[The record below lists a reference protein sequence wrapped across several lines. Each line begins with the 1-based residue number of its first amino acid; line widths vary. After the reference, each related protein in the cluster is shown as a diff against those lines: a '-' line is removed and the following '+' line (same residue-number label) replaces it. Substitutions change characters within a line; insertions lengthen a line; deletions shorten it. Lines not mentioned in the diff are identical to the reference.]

1 MITFNFITQNSDYK
15 TNDMNTLELK
25 SIAELQN
32 LAFYIPDYQRGYR
45 WTRQQ
50 VEDLLNDIFEFS
62 QKDNA
67 GIYCLQPLVVVPR
80 PSDEQP
86 LDKVHAAKVNE
97 QWEVVDGQ
105 QRLTTIRLILEVLG
119 QSRFYD
125 ITYQT
130 RKNSAEFLNNIT
142 AAEAKTNAET
152 NIDFHH
158 ICQAVKVICEW
169 LLKTITGLEAVSA
182 KNVGANINSCQ
193 TVDVIRK
200 WLEESKKLEELKK
213 ETVEHFQKVLLNR
226 VKFIWYETEEDPKEV
241 FARLNIGKISL
252 TNAELIKALLL
263 NKSNFDSSDDD
274 KIRLWQQEIA
284 MEWDVIEYALQSNEF
299 WLFLNVPGDERPTR
313 IDYVFDMICRC
324 DMLGCKD
331 EKDTSDEFRTFR
343 YFYHYLA
350 VQKQKKISLAQ
361 AVRTIWE
368 KVREIFHT
376 LQEWFDDMELYH
388 YIGYLICMGRRV
400 DEIYKQWMT
409 NSAKS
414 KFKEYL
420 ISTIK
425 GIIPYKKSEEIEN
438 TVYEVDR
445 EGSQIKGGSKTNCR
459 PILLLH
465 NLQTVINQNRILS
478 TNAKYKNGVFYKFP
492 FHLYKSE
499 GWDVEHID
507 SNTENGLNNIQS
519 QREWLL
525 NAYFG
530 LQDKTLRDQIQKFF
544 KQYAGKAY
552 EQSED
557 SAKQTARDEAFTEL
571 KHQIE
576 DVGGNN
582 RLSQNEKN
590 KIWNFTL
597 LDSSTN
603 RSYGNAIF
611 PAKRRVIIGKD
622 QGKKFNP
629 LTIDENRLIKES
641 SPTEN
646 GSSSFIPP
654 CTKYVFL
661 KYYNTVSFDPNAW
674 TQADANAYKDN
685 IIEVLKDFLS

>member
-1 MITFNFITQNSDYK
+1 
-15 TNDMNTLELK
+15 MNTLELK
-25 SIAELQN
+25 SVADLQKPK

-45 WTRQQ
+45 WTQRQ

-80 PSDEQP
+80 LSDEQP
-86 LDKVHAAKVNE
+86 LDKAHATEVNE

-119 QSRFYD
+119 LSRYN
-125 ITYQT
+125 IIYQT
-130 RKNSAEFLNNIT
+130 RRDSAGFLNEIT
-142 AAEAKTNAET
+142 TEEAAGEKAEETAEKKAEEKAEEKAKN
-152 NIDFHH
+152 NIDFYH
-158 ICQAVKVICEW
+158 IYLAV
-169 LLKTITGLEAVSA
+169 T
-182 KNVGANINSCQ
+182 
-193 TVDVIRK
+193 VIRR
-200 WLEESKKLEELKK
+200 WLDEKKIDK
-213 ETVEHFQKVLLNR
+213 EKFQDILLNR

-241 FARLNIGKISL
+241 FARLNIGRISL

-299 WLFLNVPGDERPTR
+299 WLFLNAPGDERPTR

-324 DMLGCKD
+324 DLLGCKD
-331 EKDTSDEFRTFR
+331 EKEIDATDDFRTFR

-350 VQKQKKISLAQ
+350 VQKQKEISLAQ

-368 KVREIFHT
+368 NVREIFHT

-388 YIGYLICMGRRV
+388 YIGYLIYMGRKV
-400 DEIYKQWMT
+400 DEIYKQW
-409 NSAKS
+409 NVSDG
-414 KFKEYL
+414 KFEFIEKYLKEE
-420 ISTIK
+420 IK
-425 GIIPYKKSEEIEN
+425 RTIPYKDIEN
-438 TVYEVDR
+438 TVYEV
-445 EGSQIKGGSKTNCR
+445 ESAQNKGGSKTNCR

-465 NLQTVINQNRILS
+465 NLQTVINQNRILG

-492 FHLYKSE
+492 FHLYKLE

-507 SNTENGLNNIQS
+507 SNTENGLNDIQS

-530 LQDKTLRDQIQKFF
+530 LQDKAYQTLRDQIQEFF
-544 KQYAGKAY
+544 KTRKGD
-552 EQSED
+552 EQSAD
-557 SAKQTARDEAFTEL
+557 SDKQTVRNEQFAEL
-571 KHQIE
+571 KKQIE
-576 DVGGNN
+576 DIGGSK
-582 RLSQNEKN
+582 RLDQNEKN

-622 QGKKFNP
+622 QGKRFSLP
-629 LTIDENRLIKES
+629 TIDENEEIVLGS
-641 SPTEN
+641 AEN

-654 CTKYVFL
+654 CTRYVFL
-661 KYYNTVSFDPNAW
+661 KYYNTASFDPNAW
-674 TQADANAYKDN
+674 TKDDAETYKNN
-685 IIEVLKDFLS
+685 IKEVLKDFLS

>member
-1 MITFNFITQNSDYK
+1 MKNTILSNRIIK
-15 TNDMNTLELK
+15 TTGMNTLELK
-25 SIAELQN
+25 SIAELKN
-32 LAFYIPDYQRGYR
+32 LAFHIPDYQRGYR
-45 WTRQQ
+45 WTRRQ

-67 GIYCLQPLVVVPR
+67 GIYCLQPLVVVKK
-80 PSDEQP
+80 SSNEQL
-86 LDKVHAAKVNE
+86 LDRVHAAKDLDEVKRILNGE
-97 QWEVVDGQ
+97 WEVVDGQ
-105 QRLTTIRLILEVLG
+105 QRLTTIRLILEALG
-119 QSRFYD
+119 HHCFYD

-130 RKNSAEFLNNIT
+130 RKDSAEFLNTIT
-142 AAEAKTNAET
+142 TKGEKDAKT
-152 NIDFHH
+152 NIDFYR
-158 ICQAVKVICEW
+158 IYEAYKKIDEW
-169 LLKTITGLEAVSA
+169 L
-182 KNVGANINSCQ
+182 
-193 TVDVIRK
+193 
-200 WLEESKKLEELKK
+200 K
-213 ETVEHFQKVLLNR
+213 EIDGKQKERFQNVLLNQ
-226 VKFIWYETEEDPKEV
+226 VKFIWYETQENPKEV
-241 FARLNIGKISL
+241 FTRLNIGKISL

-263 NKSNFDSSDDD
+263 NKSNFDSRDDD

-299 WLFLNVPGDERPTR
+299 WLFLNAPGDERPTR

-350 VQKQKKISLAQ
+350 VQKQKEISLAQ

-368 KVREIFHT
+368 KVREIFQT

-400 DEIYKQWMT
+400 DEIHKQWT
-409 NSAKS
+409 DSDNKS
-414 KFKEYL
+414 GFIEKYLKEE
-420 ISTIK
+420 IKKTIPCK
-425 GIIPYKKSEEIEN
+425 DIEN
-438 TVYEVDR
+438 TVYEVDP
-445 EGSQIKGGSKTNCR
+445 ENSAQIKGGSKTNCR

-478 TNAKYKNGVFYKFP
+478 ANAKYKNGIFYKFP
-492 FHLYKSE
+492 FHLYKLE

-507 SNTENGLNNIQS
+507 SNTENGLDNIQS

-576 DVGGNN
+576 DVGGND

-611 PAKRRVIIGKD
+611 PAKRKVIIGKD

-629 LTIDENRLIKES
+629 STIDENGQIVLGSAEN
-641 SPTEN
+641 SP
-646 GSSSFIPP
+646 SAFIPP

-661 KYYNTVSFDPNAW
+661 KYYNTASFDPNAW
-674 TQADANAYKDN
+674 TKDDADAYKNN

>member
-1 MITFNFITQNSDYK
+1 
-15 TNDMNTLELK
+15 MNTLELK
-25 SIAELQN
+25 SVAELQN

-45 WTRQQ
+45 WTRRQ

-62 QKDNA
+62 QKENA
-67 GIYCLQPLVVVPR
+67 GIYCLQPLVVIKR
-80 PSDEQP
+80 SSEEQL
-86 LDKVHAAKVNE
+86 LDRVHAAKDLDEVKRILNG

-105 QRLTTIRLILEVLG
+105 QRLTTIRLILEVLRHH
-119 QSRFYD
+119 RFYE

-130 RKNSAEFLNNIT
+130 REDSAEFLNGIT
-142 AAEAKTNAET
+142 TTEAEKEAEK
-152 NIDFHH
+152 NIDFYH
-158 ICQAVKVICEW
+158 IYEAYKKIDEW
-169 LLKTITGLEAVSA
+169 L
-182 KNVGANINSCQ
+182 
-193 TVDVIRK
+193 
-200 WLEESKKLEELKK
+200 K
-213 ETVEHFQKVLLNR
+213 EIDGKQKERFQNVLLNQ
-226 VKFIWYETEEDPKEV
+226 VKFIWYETQENPKEV
-241 FARLNIGKISL
+241 FTRLNIGKISL

-263 NKSNFDSSDDD
+263 NKSNFGSSDDD

-299 WLFLNVPGDERPTR
+299 WLFLNAPGDERPTR

-350 VQKQKKISLAQ
+350 VQKQKEISLAQ

-368 KVREIFHT
+368 KVREIFQT

-400 DEIYKQWMT
+400 DEIYKQW
-409 NSAKS
+409 NDSDNKS
-414 KFKEYL
+414 GFIEKYL
-420 ISTIK
+420 TEEIK
-425 GIIPYKKSEEIEN
+425 KTIPYKDIEN
-438 TVYEVDR
+438 TVYEVKQ
-445 EGSQIKGGSKTNCR
+445 EGSQFKGGSKTNCR

-478 TNAKYKNGVFYKFP
+478 ANAKYKNGVFYKFP
-492 FHLYKSE
+492 FHLYKLE

-507 SNTENGLNNIQS
+507 SNTENGLDNIQS

-576 DVGGNN
+576 DVGGND

-611 PAKRRVIIGKD
+611 PAKRKVIIGKD
-622 QGKKFNP
+622 QGKKFNSS
-629 LTIDENRLIKES
+629 TIDENGQIVLGSAEN
-641 SPTEN
+641 SP
-646 GSSSFIPP
+646 SAFIPP
-654 CTKYVFL
+654 CTRYVFL
-661 KYYNTVSFDPNAW
+661 KYYNTASFDPNVW
-674 TQADANAYKDN
+674 TRNDAEAYKDN
-685 IIEVLKDFLS
+685 IIEVLKNFLS

>member
-1 MITFNFITQNSDYK
+1 MKIFNFTIQNSDYK
-15 TNDMNTLELK
+15 TTDMNTLELK
-25 SIAELQN
+25 SVAELQN

-45 WTRQQ
+45 WTRRQ

-62 QKDNA
+62 QKENA
-67 GIYCLQPLVVVPR
+67 GIYCLQPLVVIKK
-80 PSDEQP
+80 SSEEQL
-86 LDKVHAAKVNE
+86 LDRVHAAKDLDEVKRILNG

-105 QRLTTIRLILEVLG
+105 QRLTTIRLILEVLNCPC
-119 QSRFYD
+119 YD

-130 RKNSAEFLNNIT
+130 RENSAEFLNTIT
-142 AAEAKTNAET
+142 TKGEKDAKT
-152 NIDFHH
+152 NIDFYR
-158 ICQAVKVICEW
+158 IYEAYKKIDEW
-169 LLKTITGLEAVSA
+169 L
-182 KNVGANINSCQ
+182 
-193 TVDVIRK
+193 
-200 WLEESKKLEELKK
+200 K
-213 ETVEHFQKVLLNR
+213 EIDGKQKERFQNVLLNQ
-226 VKFIWYETEEDPKEV
+226 VKFIWYETQENPKEV
-241 FARLNIGKISL
+241 FTRLNIGKISL

-263 NKSNFDSSDDD
+263 NKSNFDRRDDD

-299 WLFLNVPGDERPTR
+299 WLFLNAPGDERPTR

-350 VQKQKKISLAQ
+350 VQKQKEISLAQ

-368 KVREIFHT
+368 KVREIFQT

-388 YIGYLICMGRRV
+388 YVGYLICMGRNI
-400 DEIYKQWMT
+400 DEIYEHWNDSDNK
-409 NSAKS
+409 AGFIEKYL
-414 KFKEYL
+414 KEE
-420 ISTIK
+420 IK
-425 GIIPYKKSEEIEN
+425 KTIPYKDIEN
-438 TVYEVDR
+438 TVYEVDP
-445 EGSQIKGGSKTNCR
+445 ENSAQIKGGSKTNCR

-465 NLQTVINQNRILS
+465 NLQTVINQNRILDA
-478 TNAKYKNGVFYKFP
+478 NAKYKNGIFYKFP
-492 FHLYKSE
+492 FHLYKLE

-507 SNTENGLNNIQS
+507 SNTENGLDNIKS

-530 LQDKTLRDQIQKFF
+530 LQDKTLRGQIQKFF
-544 KQYAGKAY
+544 KQYAAY

-576 DVGGNN
+576 DVGGND

-611 PAKRRVIIGKD
+611 PAKRKVIIGKD

-629 LTIDENRLIKES
+629 STIDENGQIVLGSAEN
-641 SPTEN
+641 SP
-646 GSSSFIPP
+646 SAFIPP
-654 CTKYVFL
+654 CTRYVFL
-661 KYYNTVSFDPNAW
+661 KYYNTASFDPNVW
-674 TQADANAYKDN
+674 TRNDADAYKNN

>member
-1 MITFNFITQNSDYK
+1 
-15 TNDMNTLELK
+15 MNTLELK

-45 WTRQQ
+45 WTRRQ
-50 VEDLLNDIFEFS
+50 VEDLLNDILEFS

-67 GIYCLQPLVVVPR
+67 GIYCLQPLVVVKR
-80 PSDEQP
+80 SSNEQL
-86 LDKVHAAKVNE
+86 LDKVHAAKDLDEVKRIVNG

-105 QRLTTIRLILEVLG
+105 QRLTTIRLILEELG
-119 QSRFYD
+119 LPRFYD
-125 ITYQT
+125 IEYET
-130 RKNSAEFLNNIT
+130 RGNSADFLNAVT
-142 AAEAKTNAET
+142 TAEAEEKAKT
-152 NIDFHH
+152 NIDFYH
-158 ICQAVKVICEW
+158 IYEAVRVIDEW
-169 LLKTITGLEAVSA
+169 L
-182 KNVGANINSCQ
+182 
-193 TVDVIRK
+193 
-200 WLEESKKLEELKK
+200 KKLKK
-213 ETVEHFQKVLLNR
+213 ETVEHFLNVLHKQ
-226 VKFIWYETEEDPKEV
+226 VKFIWYETEENPKEV

-263 NKSNFDSSDDD
+263 NKSNFGSSDDD
-274 KIRLWQQEIA
+274 KIRLWQQETA

-299 WLFLNVPGDERPTR
+299 WLFLNAPGNERPTR
-313 IDYVFDMICRC
+313 IDYIFDMICHS

-331 EKDTSDEFRTFR
+331 EKETDATDDFKTFR
-343 YFYHYLA
+343 YFYHYLV
-350 VQKQKKISLAQ
+350 VQKQNGVSLAQ

-388 YIGYLICMGRRV
+388 YIGYLIYMGRRV
-400 DEIYKQWMT
+400 DAIYKQWT
-409 NSAKS
+409 DPDNKS
-414 KFKEYL
+414 GKSGFIEKYLKEE
-420 ISTIK
+420 IK
-425 GIIPYKKSEEIEN
+425 RTIPYKDIKEIEN
-438 TVYEVDR
+438 TVYEVDW
-445 EGSQIKGGSKTNCR
+445 EGPLQIKGGSKTNCR

-478 TNAKYKNGVFYKFP
+478 ANAKYKNGVFYKFP

-507 SNTENGLNNIQS
+507 SNTENGLNDIQS

-530 LQDKTLRDQIQKFF
+530 LQDKAYQTLRDQIQEFF
-544 KQYAGKAY
+544 RPRKVD

-557 SAKQTARDEAFTEL
+557 SAKQTERDEQFAEL
-571 KHQIE
+571 RRQIE
-576 DVGGNN
+576 GISDNN

-629 LTIDENRLIKES
+629 LTIDENGQIKES

-661 KYYNTVSFDPNAW
+661 KYYNTASFDPNAW
-674 TQADANAYKDN
+674 TKDDAEAYKNN

>member
-1 MITFNFITQNSDYK
+1 MKIFNFTIQNSDYK
-15 TNDMNTLELK
+15 TTDMNTLELK
-25 SIAELQN
+25 SVAELQN

-45 WTRQQ
+45 WTRRQ
-50 VEDLLNDIFEFS
+50 VEDLLNDIYEFS

-67 GIYCLQPLVVVPR
+67 GIYCLQPLVVIKR
-80 PSDEQP
+80 SSEEQL
-86 LDKVHAAKVNE
+86 LDRVHAAKDLDEVKRILNG

-105 QRLTTIRLILEVLG
+105 QRLTTIRLILEVLNCPC
-119 QSRFYD
+119 YD

-130 RKNSAEFLNNIT
+130 RENSAEFLNTIT
-142 AAEAKTNAET
+142 TKGEKDAKT
-152 NIDFHH
+152 NIDFYR
-158 ICQAVKVICEW
+158 IYEAYKKIDEW
-169 LLKTITGLEAVSA
+169 L
-182 KNVGANINSCQ
+182 
-193 TVDVIRK
+193 
-200 WLEESKKLEELKK
+200 K
-213 ETVEHFQKVLLNR
+213 EIDGKQKERFQNVLLNQ
-226 VKFIWYETEEDPKEV
+226 VKFIWYETQENPKEV
-241 FARLNIGKISL
+241 FTRLNIGKILL

-263 NKSNFDSSDDD
+263 NKSNFDSRDDD

-299 WLFLNVPGDERPTR
+299 WLFLNAPGDERPTR

-324 DMLGCKD
+324 DLLRCRD

-350 VQKQKKISLAQ
+350 VQKQKEISLAQ

-368 KVREIFHT
+368 KVREIFQT

-388 YIGYLICMGRRV
+388 YVGYLLCMGRNI
-400 DEIYKQWMT
+400 DEIYEHWITTKPD
-409 NSAKS
+409 
-414 KFKEYL
+414 FKEYL
-420 ISTIK
+420 MSVIK
-425 GIIPYKKSEEIEN
+425 DIIPCKKIKDIEN
-438 TVYEVDR
+438 RVYEVDA
-445 EGSQIKGGSKTNCR
+445 EDSQTKGGSKTNCR

-478 TNAKYKNGVFYKFP
+478 ANAKYKNGVFYKFP
-492 FHLYKSE
+492 FHLYKLE

-507 SNTENGLNNIQS
+507 SNTENGLDNIPS

-530 LQDKTLRDQIQKFF
+530 LQDKTLRGQIQKFF
-544 KQYAGKAY
+544 KQYAGKAS

-576 DVGGNN
+576 DVGGND

-622 QGKKFNP
+622 QGKKFNSS
-629 LTIDENRLIKES
+629 TIDENGQIVLGSAEN
-641 SPTEN
+641 SP
-646 GSSSFIPP
+646 SAFIPP
-654 CTKYVFL
+654 CTRYVFL
-661 KYYNTVSFDPNAW
+661 KYYNTASFDPNVW
-674 TQADANAYKDN
+674 TRNDAEAYKDN
-685 IIEVLKDFLS
+685 IIEVLKNFLS

>member
-1 MITFNFITQNSDYK
+1 MKIFNFTIQNSDYK
-15 TNDMNTLELK
+15 TTDMNTLELK
-25 SIAELQN
+25 SVAELQN

-45 WTRQQ
+45 WTRRQ

-62 QKDNA
+62 QKENA
-67 GIYCLQPLVVVPR
+67 GIYCLQPLVVIKK
-80 PSDEQP
+80 SSEEQL
-86 LDKVHAAKVNE
+86 LDRVHAAKDLDEVKRILNG

-105 QRLTTIRLILEVLG
+105 QRLTTIRLILEVLNCPC
-119 QSRFYD
+119 YD

-130 RKNSAEFLNNIT
+130 RENSAEFLNTIT
-142 AAEAKTNAET
+142 TKGEKDAKT
-152 NIDFHH
+152 NIDFYR
-158 ICQAVKVICEW
+158 IYEAYKKIDEW
-169 LLKTITGLEAVSA
+169 L
-182 KNVGANINSCQ
+182 
-193 TVDVIRK
+193 
-200 WLEESKKLEELKK
+200 K
-213 ETVEHFQKVLLNR
+213 EIDGKQKERFQNVLLNQ
-226 VKFIWYETEEDPKEV
+226 VKFIWYETQENPKEV
-241 FARLNIGKISL
+241 FTRLNIGKISL

-263 NKSNFDSSDDD
+263 NKSNFDRRDDD

-299 WLFLNVPGDERPTR
+299 WLFLNAPGDERPTR

-350 VQKQKKISLAQ
+350 VQKQKEISLAQ
-361 AVRTIWE
+361 AVRTIWG
-368 KVREIFHT
+368 KVREIFQT

-388 YIGYLICMGRRV
+388 YVGYLICMGRRV
-400 DEIYKQWMT
+400 DEIHKQWT
-409 NSAKS
+409 DSDNKS
-414 KFKEYL
+414 GFIEKYL
-420 ISTIK
+420 TEEIK
-425 GIIPYKKSEEIEN
+425 KTIPYKDIEN
-438 TVYEVDR
+438 TVYEVKQ
-445 EGSQIKGGSKTNCR
+445 EGSQFKGGSKTNCR

-478 TNAKYKNGVFYKFP
+478 ANAKYKNGVFYKFP
-492 FHLYKSE
+492 FHLYKLE

-507 SNTENGLNNIQS
+507 SNTENGLNDIQS

-576 DVGGNN
+576 DVGGND

-622 QGKKFNP
+622 QGKKFNSS
-629 LTIDENRLIKES
+629 TIDENGQIVLGSAEN
-641 SPTEN
+641 SP
-646 GSSSFIPP
+646 SAFIPP
-654 CTKYVFL
+654 CTRYVFL
-661 KYYNTVSFDPNAW
+661 KYYNTASFDPNVWARN
-674 TQADANAYKDN
+674 DAEAYKDN
-685 IIEVLKDFLS
+685 IIEVLKNFLS

>member
-1 MITFNFITQNSDYK
+1 
-15 TNDMNTLELK
+15 MNTLELK

-45 WTRQQ
+45 WTQRQ
-50 VEDLLNDIFEFS
+50 VDDLLNDIFEFS

-67 GIYCLQPLVVVPR
+67 GIYCLQPLVVVKR
-80 PSDEQP
+80 SSEGQL
-86 LDKVHAAKVNE
+86 LDMVHAAKDLDEVKHIMNE

-119 QSRFYD
+119 HSRFYD
-125 ITYQT
+125 IEYET
-130 RKNSAEFLNNIT
+130 RENSADFLNKIT
-142 AAEAKTNAET
+142 AAEAKTKTET

-158 ICQAVKVICEW
+158 IYQAV
-169 LLKTITGLEAVSA
+169 T
-182 KNVGANINSCQ
+182 
-193 TVDVIRK
+193 VIRK
-200 WLEESKKLEELKK
+200 WMKEKDEKKIDEEKKKL
-213 ETVEHFQKVLLNR
+213 FQNILLNR

-241 FARLNIGKISL
+241 FTRLNIGKISL

-284 MEWDVIEYALQSNEF
+284 IEWDVIEYALQSNEF
-299 WLFLNVPGDERPTR
+299 WLFLNAPGDERPTR
-313 IDYVFDMICRC
+313 IDYIFDMICRC
-324 DMLGCKD
+324 DMLKCKD
-331 EKDTSDEFRTFR
+331 EKDTSDEFKTFR

-350 VQKQKKISLAQ
+350 VQKQNKISLTQ

-368 KVREIFHT
+368 KVQGIFHT

-400 DEIYKQWMT
+400 DEIYKQW
-409 NSAKS
+409 NGSDDKS
-414 KFKEYL
+414 GFIEEYL
-420 ISTIK
+420 KEKIK
-425 GIIPYKKSEEIEN
+425 DSILYKNIED
-438 TVYEVDR
+438 TVYEVEPED
-445 EGSQIKGGSKTNCR
+445 SVQIKGGSKTNCR
-459 PILLLH
+459 SILLLH

-478 TNAKYKNGVFYKFP
+478 ANAKYKNGVFYKFP

-507 SNTENGLNNIQS
+507 SNTENDLNDIQS
-519 QREWLL
+519 QHEWLL

-530 LQDKTLRDQIQKFF
+530 LQNKAYQTLRDQIQEFF
-544 KQYAGKAY
+544 KTRKGD
-552 EQSED
+552 EQSAD
-557 SAKQTARDEAFTEL
+557 SDKQTVRNEQFVEL
-571 KHQIE
+571 RRQIE
-576 DVGGNN
+576 GISDNN
-582 RLSQNEKN
+582 RLNQNEKN

-622 QGKKFNP
+622 QGKRFS
-629 LTIDENRLIKES
+629 LSTIDEKGQIAL
-641 SPTEN
+641 
-646 GSSSFIPP
+646 GSAEDGYSSFIPP

-661 KYYNTVSFDPNAW
+661 KYYNTTAFDPNAW
-674 TQADANAYKDN
+674 TKGDAQAYKEN
-685 IIEVLKDFLS
+685 IKEVLKDFLS

>member
-1 MITFNFITQNSDYK
+1 
-15 TNDMNTLELK
+15 MNTLELK
-25 SIAELQN
+25 SVAELQD

-45 WTRQQ
+45 WTQRQ

-67 GIYCLQPLVVVPR
+67 GIYCLQPLVVKSLNGP
-80 PSDEQP
+80 
-86 LDKVHAAKVNE
+86 
-97 QWEVVDGQ
+97 WEVVDGQ

-119 QSRFYD
+119 RSRFYD

-130 RKNSAEFLNNIT
+130 RKDSAEFLNEIT
-142 AAEAKTNAET
+142 TTEAAGEKAEEKEKN
-152 NIDFHH
+152 NIDFYH
-158 ICQAVKVICEW
+158 IYLAV
-169 LLKTITGLEAVSA
+169 T
-182 KNVGANINSCQ
+182 
-193 TVDVIRK
+193 VIRK
-200 WLEESKKLEELKK
+200 WLKEKMDEKKIDEEKKKL
-213 ETVEHFQKVLLNR
+213 FQKILLEQ

-284 MEWDVIEYALQSNEF
+284 VEWDVIEYALQSNEF
-299 WLFLNVPGDERPTR
+299 WLFLNAPGDERPTR
-313 IDYVFDMICRC
+313 IDYVFDMICRF
-324 DMLGCKD
+324 DLLGCKD
-331 EKDTSDEFRTFR
+331 EKEIDATDDFRTFR

-350 VQKQKKISLAQ
+350 VQNQNKISLAQ

-368 KVREIFHT
+368 NVREIFHT

-388 YIGYLICMGRRV
+388 YIGYLIYMDRKV
-400 DEIYKQWMT
+400 DEIYKQW
-409 NSAKS
+409 NVSDG
-414 KFKEYL
+414 KFGFIEKYLKEE
-420 ISTIK
+420 IK
-425 GIIPYKKSEEIEN
+425 RTIPYKDIEN
-438 TVYEVDR
+438 TVYEVES
-445 EGSQIKGGSKTNCR
+445 EGSAHKGGSKTNCR

-465 NLQTVINQNRILS
+465 NLQTVINQNRILGA
-478 TNAKYKNGVFYKFP
+478 NAKYKNGVFYKFP

-507 SNTENGLNNIQS
+507 SNTENGLNDIRS

-530 LQDKTLRDQIQKFF
+530 LQDKAYQTLRDQIQEFF
-544 KQYAGKAY
+544 KTRKGD
-552 EQSED
+552 EQNAD
-557 SAKQTARDEAFTEL
+557 SNKQTVRNEQFAEL
-571 KHQIE
+571 KKQIE
-576 DVGGNN
+576 DIGGSK
-582 RLSQNEKN
+582 RLDQNEKN

-611 PAKRRVIIGKD
+611 PTKRRVIIGKD
-622 QGKKFNP
+622 QGKRFSLP
-629 LTIDENRLIKES
+629 TIDKNEEIAA
-641 SPTEN
+641 EN

-654 CTKYVFL
+654 CTRYVFL
-661 KYYNTVSFDPNAW
+661 KYYNTASFDPNAW
-674 TQADANAYKDN
+674 TKDDAEAYKNN
-685 IIEVLKDFLS
+685 IKEVLKDFLS

>member
-1 MITFNFITQNSDYK
+1 MKIFNFTIQNSDYK
-15 TNDMNTLELK
+15 TTDMNTLELK
-25 SIAELQN
+25 SVAELQN

-45 WTRQQ
+45 WTRRQ

-62 QKDNA
+62 QKENA
-67 GIYCLQPLVVVPR
+67 GIYCLQPLVVIKK
-80 PSDEQP
+80 SSEEQL
-86 LDKVHAAKVNE
+86 LDRVHAAKDLDEVKRILNG

-105 QRLTTIRLILEVLG
+105 QRLTTIRLILKVLNCPC
-119 QSRFYD
+119 YD

-130 RKNSAEFLNNIT
+130 RENSAEFLNTIT
-142 AAEAKTNAET
+142 TKGEKDAKT
-152 NIDFHH
+152 NIDFYR
-158 ICQAVKVICEW
+158 IYEAYKKIDEW
-169 LLKTITGLEAVSA
+169 L
-182 KNVGANINSCQ
+182 
-193 TVDVIRK
+193 
-200 WLEESKKLEELKK
+200 K
-213 ETVEHFQKVLLNR
+213 EIDGKQKERFQNVLLNQ
-226 VKFIWYETEEDPKEV
+226 VKFIWYETQENPKEV
-241 FARLNIGKISL
+241 FTRLNIGKISL

-263 NKSNFDSSDDD
+263 NKSNFDRRDDD

-299 WLFLNVPGDERPTR
+299 WLFLNAPGDERPTR

-350 VQKQKKISLAQ
+350 VQKQKEISLAQ

-368 KVREIFHT
+368 KVREIFQT

-388 YIGYLICMGRRV
+388 YVGYLICMGSNV
-400 DEIYKQWMT
+400 DEIYEHWNDSDNK
-409 NSAKS
+409 AGFIEK
-414 KFKEYL
+414 YL
-420 ISTIK
+420 TEEIK
-425 GIIPYKKSEEIEN
+425 KTIPYKDIEN
-438 TVYEVDR
+438 TVYEVKQ
-445 EGSQIKGGSKTNCR
+445 EGSQFKGGSKTNCR

-465 NLQTVINQNRILS
+465 NLQTVINQNRILDA
-478 TNAKYKNGVFYKFP
+478 NAKYKNGIFYKFP
-492 FHLYKSE
+492 FHLYKLE

-507 SNTENGLNNIQS
+507 SNTENGLNDILS

-530 LQDKTLRDQIQKFF
+530 LQEGSYPELRDNIEKFF
-544 KQYAGKAY
+544 KQHTGKVY
-552 EQSED
+552 EQNED
-557 SAKQTARDEAFTEL
+557 SNKQTARDELFAEL
-571 KHQIE
+571 RRQIE
-576 DVGGNN
+576 GISDNN
-582 RLSQNEKN
+582 RLSQIEKN

-622 QGKKFNP
+622 QGKRFNP
-629 LTIDENRLIKES
+629 LTIDENGLIKES
-641 SPTEN
+641 SPTKN

-661 KYYNTVSFDPNAW
+661 KYYNTASFDPNAW
-674 TQADANAYKDN
+674 TKDDAEAYKNN

>member
-1 MITFNFITQNSDYK
+1 MKNTILSNRIIK
-15 TNDMNTLELK
+15 TTGMNTLELK
-25 SIAELQN
+25 SIAELKN
-32 LAFYIPDYQRGYR
+32 LAFHIPDYQRGYR
-45 WTRQQ
+45 WTRRQ

-67 GIYCLQPLVVVPR
+67 GIYCLQPLVVVKK
-80 PSDEQP
+80 SSNEQL
-86 LDKVHAAKVNE
+86 LDRVHAAKDLDEVKRILNGE
-97 QWEVVDGQ
+97 WEVVDGQ
-105 QRLTTIRLILEVLG
+105 QRLTTIRLILEALG
-119 QSRFYD
+119 HHCFYD

-130 RKNSAEFLNNIT
+130 RKDSAKFLNEIT
-142 AAEAKTNAET
+142 AAEAAGEKTEKKAEEKEKN
-152 NIDFHH
+152 NIDFYH
-158 ICQAVKVICEW
+158 IYQAVTVIHEW
-169 LLKTITGLEAVSA
+169 LEKTDKKKI
-182 KNVGANINSCQ
+182 
-193 TVDVIRK
+193 D
-200 WLEESKKLEELKK
+200 EEKKKL
-213 ETVEHFQKVLLNR
+213 FQEVLLNR

-263 NKSNFDSSDDD
+263 NKSNFGSCDDD
-274 KIRLWQQEIA
+274 KIRLCQQETA

-299 WLFLNVPGDERPTR
+299 WLFLNAPGDERPTR
-313 IDYVFDMICRC
+313 IDYIFDMICRC

-350 VQKQKKISLAQ
+350 VQKQKEISLAQ

-368 KVREIFHT
+368 KVREIFQT

-388 YIGYLICMGRRV
+388 YVGYLICMGSNV
-400 DEIYKQWMT
+400 DEIYEHWNDTDNKPGFIE
-409 NSAKS
+409 K
-414 KFKEYL
+414 YL
-420 ISTIK
+420 TEEIK
-425 GIIPYKKSEEIEN
+425 KTIPYKDIEN
-438 TVYEVDR
+438 TVYEVKQ
-445 EGSQIKGGSKTNCR
+445 EGSQFKGGSKTNCR

-478 TNAKYKNGVFYKFP
+478 ANAKYKNGVFYKFP
-492 FHLYKSE
+492 FHLYKLE

-507 SNTENGLNNIQS
+507 SNTENGLDNIPS

-544 KQYAGKAY
+544 KQYD

-576 DVGGNN
+576 DVGGND

-611 PAKRRVIIGKD
+611 PAKRRIIIGKD
-622 QGKKFNP
+622 QGKKFNSS
-629 LTIDENRLIKES
+629 TIDENGQIVLGSAEN
-641 SPTEN
+641 SP
-646 GSSSFIPP
+646 SAFIPP
-654 CTKYVFL
+654 CTRYVFL
-661 KYYNTVSFDPNAW
+661 KYYNTASFDPNVWARN
-674 TQADANAYKDN
+674 DAEAYKDN
-685 IIEVLKDFLS
+685 IIEVLKNFLS

>member
-1 MITFNFITQNSDYK
+1 MKIFNFTIQNSDYK
-15 TNDMNTLELK
+15 TTDMNTLELK
-25 SIAELQN
+25 SVAELQN

-45 WTRQQ
+45 WTRRQ
-50 VEDLLNDIFEFS
+50 VEDLLNDIYEFS

-67 GIYCLQPLVVVPR
+67 GIYCLQPLVVIKR
-80 PSDEQP
+80 SSEEQL
-86 LDKVHAAKVNE
+86 LDRVHAAKDMDEVKRILNG

-105 QRLTTIRLILEVLG
+105 QRLTTIRLILEVLNCPC
-119 QSRFYD
+119 YD

-130 RKNSAEFLNNIT
+130 RENSAEFLNTIT
-142 AAEAKTNAET
+142 TKGEKDAKT
-152 NIDFHH
+152 NIDFYR
-158 ICQAVKVICEW
+158 IYEAYKKIDEW
-169 LLKTITGLEAVSA
+169 L
-182 KNVGANINSCQ
+182 
-193 TVDVIRK
+193 
-200 WLEESKKLEELKK
+200 K
-213 ETVEHFQKVLLNR
+213 EIDGKQKERFQNVLLNQ
-226 VKFIWYETEEDPKEV
+226 VKFIWYETQENPKEV
-241 FARLNIGKISL
+241 FTRLNIGKILL

-263 NKSNFDSSDDD
+263 NKSNFGSSDDD

-299 WLFLNVPGDERPTR
+299 WLFLNAPGDECPTR

-350 VQKQKKISLAQ
+350 VQKQKEISLAQ

-368 KVREIFHT
+368 KVREIFQT

-388 YIGYLICMGRRV
+388 YVGYLICMGSNV
-400 DEIYKQWMT
+400 DEIYEHWNDSDNK
-409 NSAKS
+409 AGFIEK
-414 KFKEYL
+414 YL
-420 ISTIK
+420 TEEIK
-425 GIIPYKKSEEIEN
+425 KTIPYKDIEN
-438 TVYEVDR
+438 TVYEVKQ
-445 EGSQIKGGSKTNCR
+445 EGSQFKGGSKTNCR

-478 TNAKYKNGVFYKFP
+478 ANAKYKNGVFYKFP
-492 FHLYKSE
+492 FHLYKLE

-507 SNTENGLNNIQS
+507 SNTENGLDNIRS

-544 KQYAGKAY
+544 KQYADYADKAY

-576 DVGGNN
+576 DVGGND

-629 LTIDENRLIKES
+629 STIDENGQIVLGSAEN
-641 SPTEN
+641 SP
-646 GSSSFIPP
+646 SAFIPP
-654 CTKYVFL
+654 CTRYVFL
-661 KYYNTVSFDPNAW
+661 KYYNTASFDPNVW
-674 TQADANAYKDN
+674 TRNDAEAYKDN
-685 IIEVLKDFLS
+685 IIEVLKNFLS

>member
-1 MITFNFITQNSDYK
+1 MKIFNFTIQNSDYK
-15 TNDMNTLELK
+15 TTDMNTLELK
-25 SIAELQN
+25 SVAELQN

-45 WTRQQ
+45 WTRRQ

-67 GIYCLQPLVVVPR
+67 GIYCLQPLVVVKKS
-80 PSDEQP
+80 SDEQL
-86 LDKVHAAKVNE
+86 LDRVHAAKDLDEVKRILNG

-105 QRLTTIRLILEVLG
+105 QRLTTIRLILEVLNCPC
-119 QSRFYD
+119 YD

-130 RKNSAEFLNNIT
+130 RENSAEFLNTIT
-142 AAEAKTNAET
+142 TKGEKDAKT
-152 NIDFHH
+152 NIDFYR
-158 ICQAVKVICEW
+158 IYEAYKKIDEW
-169 LLKTITGLEAVSA
+169 L
-182 KNVGANINSCQ
+182 
-193 TVDVIRK
+193 
-200 WLEESKKLEELKK
+200 K
-213 ETVEHFQKVLLNR
+213 EIDGKQKERFQNVLLNQ
-226 VKFIWYETEEDPKEV
+226 VKFIWYETQENPKEV
-241 FARLNIGKISL
+241 FTRLNIGKISL

-263 NKSNFDSSDDD
+263 NKSNFDRRDDD

-299 WLFLNVPGDERPTR
+299 WLFLNAPGDERPTR

-350 VQKQKKISLAQ
+350 VQKQKEISLAQ

-368 KVREIFHT
+368 KVREIFQT

-388 YIGYLICMGRRV
+388 YVGYLICMGRNI
-400 DEIYKQWMT
+400 DEIYEHWNDSDNK
-409 NSAKS
+409 AGFIEK
-414 KFKEYL
+414 YL
-420 ISTIK
+420 TEEIK
-425 GIIPYKKSEEIEN
+425 KTIPYKDIEN
-438 TVYEVDR
+438 TVYEVKQ
-445 EGSQIKGGSKTNCR
+445 EGSQFKGGSKTNCR

-478 TNAKYKNGVFYKFP
+478 ANAKYKNGVFYKFP
-492 FHLYKSE
+492 FHLYKLE

-507 SNTENGLNNIQS
+507 SNTENGLDNIPS

-544 KQYAGKAY
+544 KHAGKAS

-576 DVGGNN
+576 DVGGND

-611 PAKRRVIIGKD
+611 PAKRKVIIGKD

-629 LTIDENRLIKES
+629 STIDENGQIVLGSAEN
-641 SPTEN
+641 SP
-646 GSSSFIPP
+646 SAFIPP
-654 CTKYVFL
+654 CTRYVFL
-661 KYYNTVSFDPNAW
+661 KYYNTASFDPNVW
-674 TQADANAYKDN
+674 TRNDAEAYKDN
-685 IIEVLKDFLS
+685 IIEVLKNFLS

>member
-1 MITFNFITQNSDYK
+1 MKIFNFTIQNSDYK
-15 TNDMNTLELK
+15 TTDMNTLELK
-25 SIAELQN
+25 SVAELQN

-45 WTRQQ
+45 WTRRQ

-62 QKDNA
+62 QKENA
-67 GIYCLQPLVVVPR
+67 GIYCLQPLVVIKK
-80 PSDEQP
+80 SSEEQL
-86 LDKVHAAKVNE
+86 LDRVHAAKDLDEVKRILNG

-105 QRLTTIRLILEVLG
+105 QRLTTIRLILEVLNCPC
-119 QSRFYD
+119 YD

-130 RKNSAEFLNNIT
+130 RENSAEFLNTIT
-142 AAEAKTNAET
+142 TKGEKDAKT
-152 NIDFHH
+152 NIDFYR
-158 ICQAVKVICEW
+158 IYEAYKKIDEW
-169 LLKTITGLEAVSA
+169 L
-182 KNVGANINSCQ
+182 
-193 TVDVIRK
+193 
-200 WLEESKKLEELKK
+200 K
-213 ETVEHFQKVLLNR
+213 EIDGKQKERFQNVLLNQ
-226 VKFIWYETEEDPKEV
+226 VKFIWYETQENPKEV
-241 FARLNIGKISL
+241 FTRLNIGKISL

-263 NKSNFDSSDDD
+263 NKSNFGSSDDD

-299 WLFLNVPGDERPTR
+299 WLFLNAPGDERPTR

-350 VQKQKKISLAQ
+350 VQKQKEISLAQ
-361 AVRTIWE
+361 AVRTIWG
-368 KVREIFHT
+368 KVREIFQT

-388 YIGYLICMGRRV
+388 YVGYLICMGRRV
-400 DEIYKQWMT
+400 DEIHKQWT
-409 NSAKS
+409 DSDNKS
-414 KFKEYL
+414 GFIEKYL
-420 ISTIK
+420 TEEIK
-425 GIIPYKKSEEIEN
+425 KTIPYKDIEN
-438 TVYEVDR
+438 TVYEVKQ
-445 EGSQIKGGSKTNCR
+445 EGSQFKGGSKTNCR

-478 TNAKYKNGVFYKFP
+478 ANAKYKNGVFYKFP
-492 FHLYKSE
+492 FHLYKLE

-507 SNTENGLNNIQS
+507 SNTENGLNDIQS

-530 LQDKTLRDQIQKFF
+530 LQDKTLRGQIQKFF
-544 KQYAGKAY
+544 KQYAGKAS

-576 DVGGNN
+576 DVGGND

-622 QGKKFNP
+622 QGKKFNSS
-629 LTIDENRLIKES
+629 TIDENGQIVLGSAEN
-641 SPTEN
+641 SP
-646 GSSSFIPP
+646 SAFIPP
-654 CTKYVFL
+654 CTRYVFL
-661 KYYNTVSFDPNAW
+661 KYYNTASFDPNVWARN
-674 TQADANAYKDN
+674 DAEAYKDN
-685 IIEVLKDFLS
+685 IIEVLKNFLS

>member
-1 MITFNFITQNSDYK
+1 
-15 TNDMNTLELK
+15 MNTLELK

-45 WTRQQ
+45 WTRRQ
-50 VEDLLNDIFEFS
+50 VEDLLNDILEFS

-67 GIYCLQPLVVVPR
+67 GIYCLQPLVVVKR
-80 PSDEQP
+80 SSNEQL
-86 LDKVHAAKVNE
+86 LDKVHAAKDLDEVKRIVNG

-105 QRLTTIRLILEVLG
+105 QRLTTIRLILEELG
-119 QSRFYD
+119 LPRLYD
-125 ITYQT
+125 IEYET
-130 RKNSAEFLNNIT
+130 RGNSADFLNAVT
-142 AAEAKTNAET
+142 TAEAEEKAKT
-152 NIDFHH
+152 NIDFYH
-158 ICQAVKVICEW
+158 IYEAVRVIGEW
-169 LLKTITGLEAVSA
+169 L
-182 KNVGANINSCQ
+182 
-193 TVDVIRK
+193 
-200 WLEESKKLEELKK
+200 KKLKK
-213 ETVEHFQKVLLNR
+213 ETVEHFLNVLHKQ

-263 NKSNFDSSDDD
+263 NKSNFGSSDDD
-274 KIRLWQQEIA
+274 KIRLWQQETA

-299 WLFLNVPGDERPTR
+299 WLFLNAPGDERPTR

-324 DMLGCKD
+324 DLLGCKD
-331 EKDTSDEFRTFR
+331 EKETDATDDFKTFR

-350 VQKQKKISLAQ
+350 VQKQNGVSLAQ
-361 AVRTIWE
+361 AVRTIWG

-376 LQEWFDDMELYH
+376 LREWFDDMELYH

-400 DEIYKQWMT
+400 DEIHKQWT
-409 NSAKS
+409 DSDNKS
-414 KFKEYL
+414 GFIEKYLKEE
-420 ISTIK
+420 IKKTIPCK
-425 GIIPYKKSEEIEN
+425 DIEN
-438 TVYEVDR
+438 TVYEV
-445 EGSQIKGGSKTNCR
+445 EQENSAQIKGGSKTNCR

-465 NLQTVINQNRILS
+465 NLQTVINQNRILGA
-478 TNAKYKNGVFYKFP
+478 NAKYKNGVFYKFP

-507 SNTENGLNNIQS
+507 SNTENGLNDIQS

-530 LQDKTLRDQIQKFF
+530 LQDKAYQTLRDQIQEFF
-544 KQYAGKAY
+544 KTRKGD
-552 EQSED
+552 EQSAD
-557 SAKQTARDEAFTEL
+557 SDKQTVRNEQFVEL
-571 KHQIE
+571 RRQIE
-576 DVGGNN
+576 DISDNN
-582 RLSQNEKN
+582 RLDQNEKN

-622 QGKKFNP
+622 QGKRFSLP
-629 LTIDENRLIKES
+629 TIDENEEIVLGS
-641 SPTEN
+641 AEN

-654 CTKYVFL
+654 CTRYVFL
-661 KYYNTVSFDPNAW
+661 KYYNTASFDPNAW
-674 TQADANAYKDN
+674 TKDDAETYKNN
-685 IIEVLKDFLS
+685 IKEVLKDFLS

>member
-1 MITFNFITQNSDYK
+1 
-15 TNDMNTLELK
+15 MNTLELK
-25 SIAELQN
+25 SIAELEN

-45 WTRQQ
+45 WTRRQ

-62 QKDNA
+62 QKENA
-67 GIYCLQPLVVVPR
+67 GIYCLQPLVVIKR
-80 PSDEQP
+80 SSEEQL
-86 LDKVHAAKVNE
+86 LDRVHAAKDLDEVKRILNG

-105 QRLTTIRLILEVLG
+105 QRLTTIRLILEVLNCPC
-119 QSRFYD
+119 YD

-130 RKNSAEFLNNIT
+130 RENSAEFLNTIT
-142 AAEAKTNAET
+142 TKGEKDAKT
-152 NIDFHH
+152 NIDFYR
-158 ICQAVKVICEW
+158 IYEAYKKIDEW
-169 LLKTITGLEAVSA
+169 L
-182 KNVGANINSCQ
+182 
-193 TVDVIRK
+193 
-200 WLEESKKLEELKK
+200 K
-213 ETVEHFQKVLLNR
+213 EIDGKQKERFQNVLLNQ
-226 VKFIWYETEEDPKEV
+226 VKFIWYETQENPKEV

-263 NKSNFDSSDDD
+263 NKSNFGSCDDD
-274 KIRLWQQEIA
+274 KIRLWQQETA

-299 WLFLNVPGDERPTR
+299 WLFLNAPGDERPTR

-350 VQKQKKISLAQ
+350 VQKQKEISLAQ

-368 KVREIFHT
+368 KVREIFQT

-388 YIGYLICMGRRV
+388 YVGYLICMGRNI
-400 DEIYKQWMT
+400 DEIYEHWNDSDNK
-409 NSAKS
+409 AGFIEK
-414 KFKEYL
+414 YL
-420 ISTIK
+420 TEEIK
-425 GIIPYKKSEEIEN
+425 KTIPYKDIEN
-438 TVYEVDR
+438 TVYEVKQ
-445 EGSQIKGGSKTNCR
+445 EGSQFKGGSKTNCR

-478 TNAKYKNGVFYKFP
+478 ANAKYKNGVFYKFP
-492 FHLYKSE
+492 FHLYKLE

-507 SNTENGLNNIQS
+507 SNTENGLDNIQS

-544 KQYAGKAY
+544 KQYASKAY

-576 DVGGNN
+576 DVGGND

-611 PAKRRVIIGKD
+611 PAKRKVIIGKD
-622 QGKKFNP
+622 QGKKFNSS
-629 LTIDENRLIKES
+629 TIDENGQIVLGSAEN
-641 SPTEN
+641 SP
-646 GSSSFIPP
+646 SAFIPP
-654 CTKYVFL
+654 CTRYVFL
-661 KYYNTVSFDPNAW
+661 KYYNTASFDPNVW
-674 TQADANAYKDN
+674 TRNDAEAYKDN
-685 IIEVLKDFLS
+685 IIEVLKNFLS

>member
-1 MITFNFITQNSDYK
+1 
-15 TNDMNTLELK
+15 MNTLELK
-25 SIAELQN
+25 SIAELEN

-45 WTRQQ
+45 WTRRQ

-62 QKDNA
+62 QKENA
-67 GIYCLQPLVVVPR
+67 GIYCLQPLVVIKR
-80 PSDEQP
+80 SSEEQL
-86 LDKVHAAKVNE
+86 LDRVHAAKDLDEVKRILNG

-105 QRLTTIRLILEVLG
+105 QRLTTIRLILEVLNCPC
-119 QSRFYD
+119 YD

-130 RKNSAEFLNNIT
+130 RENSAEFLNTIT
-142 AAEAKTNAET
+142 TKGEKDAKT
-152 NIDFHH
+152 NIDFYR
-158 ICQAVKVICEW
+158 IYEAYKKIDEW
-169 LLKTITGLEAVSA
+169 L
-182 KNVGANINSCQ
+182 
-193 TVDVIRK
+193 
-200 WLEESKKLEELKK
+200 K
-213 ETVEHFQKVLLNR
+213 EIDGKQKERFQNVLLNQ
-226 VKFIWYETEEDPKEV
+226 VKFIWYETQENPKEV
-241 FARLNIGKISL
+241 FTRLNIGKILL

-263 NKSNFDSSDDD
+263 NKSNFDSRDDD

-299 WLFLNVPGDERPTR
+299 WLFLNAPGDERPTR

-324 DMLGCKD
+324 DLLRCRD

-343 YFYHYLA
+343 YFYHYLD
-350 VQKQKKISLAQ
+350 VQKRNGTSLAQ

-368 KVREIFHT
+368 KVREIFQT

-388 YIGYLICMGRRV
+388 YVGYLICMGRNI
-400 DEIYKQWMT
+400 DEIYEHWITTKPD
-409 NSAKS
+409 
-414 KFKEYL
+414 FKEYL
-420 ISTIK
+420 MSVIK
-425 GIIPYKKSEEIEN
+425 DIIPCKKIKDIEN
-438 TVYEVDR
+438 RVYEVDA
-445 EGSQIKGGSKTNCR
+445 EDSQTKGGSKTNCR

-478 TNAKYKNGVFYKFP
+478 ANAKYKNGVFYKFP
-492 FHLYKSE
+492 FHLYKLE

-507 SNTENGLNNIQS
+507 SNTENGLNDILS

-530 LQDKTLRDQIQKFF
+530 LQEGSYPELRDNIEKFF
-544 KQYAGKAY
+544 KQHPGKVY
-552 EQSED
+552 EQNED
-557 SAKQTARDEAFTEL
+557 SNKQTARDELFAEL
-571 KHQIE
+571 RRQIE
-576 DVGGNN
+576 GISDNN
-582 RLSQNEKN
+582 RLSQIEKN

-597 LDSSTN
+597 LDASTN

-629 LTIDENRLIKES
+629 LTIENGQIKES

-646 GSSSFIPP
+646 GSSAFIPP

-661 KYYNTVSFDPNAW
+661 KYYNTASFDPNAW
-674 TQADANAYKDN
+674 TKDDADAYKNN
-685 IIEVLKDFLS
+685 IIEVLKNFLS

>member
-1 MITFNFITQNSDYK
+1 
-15 TNDMNTLELK
+15 MNTLELK

-45 WTRQQ
+45 WTRRQ
-50 VEDLLNDIFEFS
+50 VEDLLNDIYEFS

-67 GIYCLQPLVVVPR
+67 GIYCLQPLVVIKR
-80 PSDEQP
+80 SSEEQL
-86 LDKVHAAKVNE
+86 LDRVHAAKDLDEVKRILSG

-105 QRLTTIRLILEVLG
+105 QRLTTIRLILEVLRHH
-119 QSRFYD
+119 RFYE

-130 RKNSAEFLNNIT
+130 REDSAEFLNGIT
-142 AAEAKTNAET
+142 TTEAEKEAEK
-152 NIDFHH
+152 NIDFYH
-158 ICQAVKVICEW
+158 IYEAYKKIDEW
-169 LLKTITGLEAVSA
+169 L
-182 KNVGANINSCQ
+182 
-193 TVDVIRK
+193 
-200 WLEESKKLEELKK
+200 K
-213 ETVEHFQKVLLNR
+213 EIDGKQKERFQNVLLHR
-226 VKFIWYETEEDPKEV
+226 VKFIWYETKEDPKEV
-241 FARLNIGKISL
+241 FTRLNIGKISL

-263 NKSNFDSSDDD
+263 NKSNFGSSDDD

-299 WLFLNVPGDERPTR
+299 WLFLNAPGDERPTR

-350 VQKQKKISLAQ
+350 VQKQKEISLAQ

-368 KVREIFHT
+368 KVREIFQT

-400 DEIYKQWMT
+400 DEIYKQW
-409 NSAKS
+409 NDSDNKS
-414 KFKEYL
+414 GFIEKYL
-420 ISTIK
+420 TEEIK
-425 GIIPYKKSEEIEN
+425 KTIPYKDIEN
-438 TVYEVDR
+438 TVYEVKQ
-445 EGSQIKGGSKTNCR
+445 EGSQFKGGSKTNCR

-478 TNAKYKNGVFYKFP
+478 ANAKYKNGVFYKFP
-492 FHLYKSE
+492 FHLYKLE

-507 SNTENGLNNIQS
+507 SNTENGLNDIQS

-576 DVGGNN
+576 DVGGND

-611 PAKRRVIIGKD
+611 PAKRKVIIGKD
-622 QGKKFNP
+622 QGKKFNSS
-629 LTIDENRLIKES
+629 TIDENGQIVLGSAEN
-641 SPTEN
+641 SP
-646 GSSSFIPP
+646 SAFIPP
-654 CTKYVFL
+654 CTRYVFL
-661 KYYNTVSFDPNAW
+661 KYYNTASFDPNVW
-674 TQADANAYKDN
+674 TRNDAEAYKDN
-685 IIEVLKDFLS
+685 IIEVLKNFLS

>member
-1 MITFNFITQNSDYK
+1 MKIFNFTIQNSDYK
-15 TNDMNTLELK
+15 TTDMNTLELK
-25 SIAELQN
+25 SVAELQN

-45 WTRQQ
+45 WTRRQ
-50 VEDLLNDIFEFS
+50 VEDLLNDIYEFS

-67 GIYCLQPLVVVPR
+67 GIYCLQPLVVIKR
-80 PSDEQP
+80 SSEEQL
-86 LDKVHAAKVNE
+86 LDRVHAAKDLDEVKRILNG

-105 QRLTTIRLILEVLG
+105 QRLTTIRLILEVLNCPC
-119 QSRFYD
+119 YD

-130 RKNSAEFLNNIT
+130 RENSAEFLNTIT
-142 AAEAKTNAET
+142 TKGEKDAKT
-152 NIDFHH
+152 NIDFYR
-158 ICQAVKVICEW
+158 IYEAYKKIDEW
-169 LLKTITGLEAVSA
+169 L
-182 KNVGANINSCQ
+182 
-193 TVDVIRK
+193 
-200 WLEESKKLEELKK
+200 K
-213 ETVEHFQKVLLNR
+213 EIDGKQKERFQNVLLNQ
-226 VKFIWYETEEDPKEV
+226 VKFIWYETQENPKEV
-241 FARLNIGKISL
+241 FTRLNIGKISL

-263 NKSNFDSSDDD
+263 NKSNFDRRDDD

-299 WLFLNVPGDERPTR
+299 WLFLNAPGDERPTR

-324 DMLGCKD
+324 DLLRCRD
-331 EKDTSDEFRTFR
+331 EKNTSDEFRTFR
-343 YFYHYLA
+343 YFYHYLD
-350 VQKQKKISLAQ
+350 VQKRNGTSLAQ

-368 KVREIFHT
+368 KVREIFQT

-388 YIGYLICMGRRV
+388 YVGYLICMGRNI
-400 DEIYKQWMT
+400 DEIYEHWITTKPD
-409 NSAKS
+409 
-414 KFKEYL
+414 FKEYL
-420 ISTIK
+420 MSVIK
-425 GIIPYKKSEEIEN
+425 DIIPCKKIKDIEN
-438 TVYEVDR
+438 RVYEVDA
-445 EGSQIKGGSKTNCR
+445 EDSQTKGGSKTNCR

-478 TNAKYKNGVFYKFP
+478 ANAKYKNGVFYKFP
-492 FHLYKSE
+492 FHLYKLE

-507 SNTENGLNNIQS
+507 SNTENGLDNIPS

-530 LQDKTLRDQIQKFF
+530 LQDKTLRGQIQKFF
-544 KQYAGKAY
+544 KQYAGNAS

-576 DVGGNN
+576 DVGGND

-622 QGKKFNP
+622 QGKKFNSS
-629 LTIDENRLIKES
+629 TIDENGQIVLGSAEN
-641 SPTEN
+641 SP
-646 GSSSFIPP
+646 SAFIPP
-654 CTKYVFL
+654 CTRYVFL
-661 KYYNTVSFDPNAW
+661 KYYNTASFDPNVW
-674 TQADANAYKDN
+674 TRNDAEAYKDN
-685 IIEVLKDFLS
+685 IIEVLKNFLS

>member
-1 MITFNFITQNSDYK
+1 
-15 TNDMNTLELK
+15 MNTLELK
-25 SIAELQN
+25 SVADLQK

-45 WTRQQ
+45 WTQRQ

-80 PSDEQP
+80 SSDEQP
-86 LDKVHAAKVNE
+86 LDKAHATEVNE

-119 QSRFYD
+119 LSRYN
-125 ITYQT
+125 IIYQT
-130 RKNSAEFLNNIT
+130 RRDSAKILNEIT
-142 AAEAKTNAET
+142 TEAAGEKAEKKAEKKAEN
-152 NIDFHH
+152 NIDFYH
-158 ICQAVKVICEW
+158 IYLAVTVIREW
-169 LLKTITGLEAVSA
+169 MKEKMDEKKKKLFQDILLK
-182 KNVGANINSCQ
+182 Q
-193 TVDVIRK
+193 
-200 WLEESKKLEELKK
+200 
-213 ETVEHFQKVLLNR
+213 
-226 VKFIWYETEEDPKEV
+226 VKFIWYETEEEPKEV

-299 WLFLNVPGDERPTR
+299 WLFLNAPGDERPTR

-350 VQKQKKISLAQ
+350 VQKQKEISLAQ

-368 KVREIFHT
+368 KVREIFQT

-388 YIGYLICMGRRV
+388 YVGYLICMGRNI
-400 DEIYKQWMT
+400 DEIYEHWITTKPD
-409 NSAKS
+409 
-414 KFKEYL
+414 FKEYL
-420 ISTIK
+420 MSVIK
-425 GIIPYKKSEEIEN
+425 DIIPCKEIKDIEN
-438 TVYEVDR
+438 TVYEVKQED
-445 EGSQIKGGSKTNCR
+445 SQFKGGSKTNCR

-478 TNAKYKNGVFYKFP
+478 ANAKYKNGVFYKFP
-492 FHLYKSE
+492 FHLYKLE

-507 SNTENGLNNIQS
+507 SNTENGLDNIQS

-576 DVGGNN
+576 DVGGND

-611 PAKRRVIIGKD
+611 PAKRKVIIGKD

-629 LTIDENRLIKES
+629 STIDENGQIVLGSAEN
-641 SPTEN
+641 SP
-646 GSSSFIPP
+646 SAFIPP
-654 CTKYVFL
+654 CTRYVFL
-661 KYYNTVSFDPNAW
+661 KYYNTASFDPNVW
-674 TQADANAYKDN
+674 TRNDAEAYKDN
-685 IIEVLKDFLS
+685 IIEALKNFLS

>member
-1 MITFNFITQNSDYK
+1 MKIFNFTIQNSDYK
-15 TNDMNTLELK
+15 TTDMNTLELK
-25 SIAELQN
+25 SIAKLQD
-32 LAFYIPDYQRGYR
+32 LEFYIPDYQRGYR

-62 QKDNA
+62 QKENA
-67 GIYCLQPLVVVPR
+67 GIYCLQPLVVIKR
-80 PSDEQP
+80 SSEEQL
-86 LDKVHAAKVNE
+86 LDRVHAAKDLDEVKRILNG

-105 QRLTTIRLILEVLG
+105 QRLTTIRLILEVLNCPC
-119 QSRFYD
+119 YD

-130 RKNSAEFLNNIT
+130 RENSAEFLNTIT
-142 AAEAKTNAET
+142 TKGEKDAKT
-152 NIDFHH
+152 NIDFYR
-158 ICQAVKVICEW
+158 IYEAYKKIDEW
-169 LLKTITGLEAVSA
+169 L
-182 KNVGANINSCQ
+182 
-193 TVDVIRK
+193 
-200 WLEESKKLEELKK
+200 K
-213 ETVEHFQKVLLNR
+213 EIDGKQKERFQNVLLNQ
-226 VKFIWYETEEDPKEV
+226 VKFIWYETQENPKEV
-241 FARLNIGKISL
+241 FTRLNIGKISL

-263 NKSNFDSSDDD
+263 NKSNFDRRDDD

-284 MEWDVIEYALQSNEF
+284 MEWDVIEYALQPNEF
-299 WLFLNVPGDERPTR
+299 WLFLNAPGDERPTR

-350 VQKQKKISLAQ
+350 VQKQKEISLAQ

-368 KVREIFHT
+368 KVREIFQT

-388 YIGYLICMGRRV
+388 YVGYLICMGSNV
-400 DEIYKQWMT
+400 DEIYEHWNDSDNK
-409 NSAKS
+409 AGFIEK
-414 KFKEYL
+414 YL
-420 ISTIK
+420 TEEIK
-425 GIIPYKKSEEIEN
+425 KTIPYKDIEN
-438 TVYEVDR
+438 TVYEVKQ
-445 EGSQIKGGSKTNCR
+445 EGSQFKGGSKTNCR

-478 TNAKYKNGVFYKFP
+478 ANAKYKNGVFYKFP
-492 FHLYKSE
+492 FHLYKLE

-507 SNTENGLNNIQS
+507 SNTENGLDNIKS

-530 LQDKTLRDQIQKFF
+530 LQDKTLRGQIQKFF
-544 KQYAGKAY
+544 KQYAGKAS

-576 DVGGNN
+576 DVGGND

-611 PAKRRVIIGKD
+611 PAKRKVIIGKD

-629 LTIDENRLIKES
+629 STIDENGQIVLGSAEN
-641 SPTEN
+641 SP
-646 GSSSFIPP
+646 SAFIPP
-654 CTKYVFL
+654 CTRYVFL
-661 KYYNTVSFDPNAW
+661 KYYNTASFDPNVW
-674 TQADANAYKDN
+674 TRNDADAYKNN

>member
-1 MITFNFITQNSDYK
+1 MRIFNFNQNSDYK
-15 TNDMNTLELK
+15 TTGMNTLELK
-25 SIAELQN
+25 SVAESQN

-45 WTRQQ
+45 WTRRQ

-62 QKDNA
+62 QKENA
-67 GIYCLQPLVVVPR
+67 GIYCLQPLVVIKR
-80 PSDEQP
+80 SSEEQL
-86 LDKVHAAKVNE
+86 LDRVHAAKDLDEVKRILNG

-105 QRLTTIRLILEVLG
+105 QRLTTIRLILEVLNG
-119 QSRFYD
+119 PCYD

-130 RKNSAEFLNNIT
+130 RENSAEFLNTIT
-142 AAEAKTNAET
+142 TKGEKDAKT
-152 NIDFHH
+152 NIDFYH
-158 ICQAVKVICEW
+158 IYEAYKKIDEW
-169 LLKTITGLEAVSA
+169 L
-182 KNVGANINSCQ
+182 
-193 TVDVIRK
+193 
-200 WLEESKKLEELKK
+200 K
-213 ETVEHFQKVLLNR
+213 EIDGKQKERFQNVLLHR
-226 VKFIWYETEEDPKEV
+226 VKFIWYETKEDPKEV
-241 FARLNIGKISL
+241 FTRLNIGKISL

-263 NKSNFDSSDDD
+263 NKSNFDRRDDD

-299 WLFLNVPGDERPTR
+299 WLFLNAPGDERPTR

-350 VQKQKKISLAQ
+350 VQKQKEISLAQ

-368 KVREIFHT
+368 KVREIFQT

-388 YIGYLICMGRRV
+388 YVGYLICMGRNI
-400 DEIYKQWMT
+400 DEIYEHWNDSDNK
-409 NSAKS
+409 AGFIEK
-414 KFKEYL
+414 YL
-420 ISTIK
+420 TEEIK
-425 GIIPYKKSEEIEN
+425 KTIPYKDIEN
-438 TVYEVDR
+438 TVYEVKQ
-445 EGSQIKGGSKTNCR
+445 EGSQFKGGSKTNCR

-478 TNAKYKNGVFYKFP
+478 ANAKYKNGVFYKFP
-492 FHLYKSE
+492 FHLYKLE

-507 SNTENGLNNIQS
+507 SNTENGLNDIQS

-576 DVGGNN
+576 DVGGND

-611 PAKRRVIIGKD
+611 PAKRKVIIGKD
-622 QGKKFNP
+622 QGKKFNSS
-629 LTIDENRLIKES
+629 TIDENGQIVLGSAEN
-641 SPTEN
+641 SP
-646 GSSSFIPP
+646 SAFIPP
-654 CTKYVFL
+654 CTRYVFL
-661 KYYNTVSFDPNAW
+661 KYYNTASFDPNVW
-674 TQADANAYKDN
+674 TRNDAEAYKDN
-685 IIEVLKDFLS
+685 IIEVLKNFLS

>member
-1 MITFNFITQNSDYK
+1 MRIFNFNQNSNYK
-15 TNDMNTLELK
+15 TTGMNTLELK
-25 SIAELQN
+25 SVAELQN

-45 WTRQQ
+45 WTRRQ

-62 QKDNA
+62 QKENA
-67 GIYCLQPLVVVPR
+67 GIYCLQPLVVIKR
-80 PSDEQP
+80 SSEEQL
-86 LDKVHAAKVNE
+86 LDRVHAAKDLDEVKRILNG

-105 QRLTTIRLILEVLG
+105 QRLTTIRLILEVLRHH
-119 QSRFYD
+119 RFYE

-130 RKNSAEFLNNIT
+130 REDSAEFLNGIT
-142 AAEAKTNAET
+142 TTEAEKEAEK
-152 NIDFHH
+152 NIDFYH
-158 ICQAVKVICEW
+158 IYEAYKKIDEW
-169 LLKTITGLEAVSA
+169 L
-182 KNVGANINSCQ
+182 
-193 TVDVIRK
+193 
-200 WLEESKKLEELKK
+200 K
-213 ETVEHFQKVLLNR
+213 EIDGKQKERFQNVLLHR
-226 VKFIWYETEEDPKEV
+226 VKFIWYETKEDPKEV
-241 FARLNIGKISL
+241 FTRLNIGKISL

-263 NKSNFDSSDDD
+263 NKSNFGSSDDD

-299 WLFLNVPGDERPTR
+299 WLFLNAPGDERPTR

-350 VQKQKKISLAQ
+350 VQKQKEISLAQ

-400 DEIYKQWMT
+400 DEIHKQWT
-409 NSAKS
+409 DSDNKS
-414 KFKEYL
+414 GFIEKYL
-420 ISTIK
+420 KDEIKKTIPCK
-425 GIIPYKKSEEIEN
+425 DIEN
-438 TVYEVDR
+438 TVYEVDP
-445 EGSQIKGGSKTNCR
+445 ENSAHKGGSKTNCR

-465 NLQTVINQNRILS
+465 NLQTVINQNRILGA
-478 TNAKYKNGVFYKFP
+478 NAKYKNGIFYKFP
-492 FHLYKSE
+492 FHLYKLE

-507 SNTENGLNNIQS
+507 SNTENGLNDIQS
-519 QREWLL
+519 RCDWLL

-530 LQDKTLRDQIQKFF
+530 LQEGSYPELRDNIEKFF
-544 KQYAGKAY
+544 KQHTTGKVY
-552 EQSED
+552 EQNED
-557 SAKQTARDEAFTEL
+557 SNKQTARDELFAEL
-571 KHQIE
+571 RRQIE
-576 DVGGNN
+576 GISDNN
-582 RLSQNEKN
+582 RLSQIEKN

-597 LDSSTN
+597 LDASTN

-629 LTIDENRLIKES
+629 PTIENGQIKES

-646 GSSSFIPP
+646 GSSAFIPP

-661 KYYNTVSFDPNAW
+661 KYYNTASFTPNAW
-674 TQADANAYKDN
+674 TKDDADAYKNN

>member
-1 MITFNFITQNSDYK
+1 
-15 TNDMNTLELK
+15 MNTLELK

-45 WTRQQ
+45 WTQRQ

-80 PSDEQP
+80 SSDEQP
-86 LDKVHAAKVNE
+86 LDKAHATKVNM

-119 QSRFYD
+119 RFRFYD

-130 RKNSAEFLNNIT
+130 RRDSAEFLNGIT
-142 AAEAKTNAET
+142 TVEAAGEKAEEKAKN
-152 NIDFHH
+152 NIDFYH
-158 ICQAVKVICEW
+158 IYLAVTVICEW
-169 LLKTITGLEAVSA
+169 LKEKTDE
-182 KNVGANINSCQ
+182 K
-193 TVDVIRK
+193 K
-200 WLEESKKLEELKK
+200 KKL
-213 ETVEHFQKVLLNR
+213 FQDILLNR
-226 VKFIWYETEEDPKEV
+226 VKFIWYETKEDPKEV

-284 MEWDVIEYALQSNEF
+284 VEWDVIEYALQSNEF
-299 WLFLNVPGDERPTR
+299 WLFLNAPGDERPTR

-324 DMLGCKD
+324 DLLKCKD
-331 EKDTSDEFRTFR
+331 EKEPDATDNFRTFR

-350 VQKQKKISLAQ
+350 VQKQKEISLAQ

-368 KVREIFHT
+368 NVREIFHT
-376 LQEWFDDMELYH
+376 LREWFDDMELYH
-388 YIGYLICMGRRV
+388 YIGYLIYMGRNV
-400 DEIYKQWMT
+400 DEIYKQWT
-409 NSAKS
+409 GPDNKS
-414 KFKEYL
+414 GKFGFIEEYL
-420 ISTIK
+420 KEEIKKTIPCK
-425 GIIPYKKSEEIEN
+425 DIEN
-438 TVYEVDR
+438 TVYEV
-445 EGSQIKGGSKTNCR
+445 ESAQNKGGSKTNCR

-465 NLQTVINQNRILS
+465 NLQTVINQNRILGA
-478 TNAKYKNGVFYKFP
+478 NAKYKNGVFYKFP

-507 SNTENGLNNIQS
+507 SNTENGLNDIQS

-530 LQDKTLRDQIQKFF
+530 LQDKAYQTLRDQIQEFF
-544 KQYAGKAY
+544 KTRKGD
-552 EQSED
+552 EQSAD
-557 SAKQTARDEAFTEL
+557 SDKQTVRNEQFAEL
-571 KHQIE
+571 KKQIE
-576 DVGGNN
+576 DIGGSK
-582 RLSQNEKN
+582 RLDQNEKN

-622 QGKKFNP
+622 QGKRFSLP
-629 LTIDENRLIKES
+629 TIDENEEIVLGS
-641 SPTEN
+641 AEN

-654 CTKYVFL
+654 CTRYVFL
-661 KYYNTVSFDPNAW
+661 KYYNTASFDPNAW
-674 TQADANAYKDN
+674 TKDDAETYKNN
-685 IIEVLKDFLS
+685 IKEVLKDFLS

>member
-1 MITFNFITQNSDYK
+1 
-15 TNDMNTLELK
+15 MNTLELK
-25 SIAELQN
+25 SVAELQN

-45 WTRQQ
+45 WTRRQ

-62 QKDNA
+62 QKENA
-67 GIYCLQPLVVVPR
+67 GIYCLQPLVVIKR
-80 PSDEQP
+80 SSEEQL
-86 LDKVHAAKVNE
+86 LDRVHAAKDLVEVKRILNG

-105 QRLTTIRLILEVLG
+105 QRLTTIRLILEVLNCPC
-119 QSRFYD
+119 YD

-130 RKNSAEFLNNIT
+130 RENSAEFLNTIT
-142 AAEAKTNAET
+142 TKGEKDAKT
-152 NIDFHH
+152 NIDFYR
-158 ICQAVKVICEW
+158 IYEAYKKIDEW
-169 LLKTITGLEAVSA
+169 LKE
-182 KNVGANINSCQ
+182 
-193 TVDVIRK
+193 
-200 WLEESKKLEELKK
+200 KKKKKK
-213 ETVEHFQKVLLNR
+213 ERFQNVLLNQ
-226 VKFIWYETEEDPKEV
+226 VKFIWYETQENPKEV
-241 FARLNIGKISL
+241 FTRLNIGKISL

-263 NKSNFDSSDDD
+263 NKSNFDRRDDD

-299 WLFLNVPGDERPTR
+299 WLFLNAPGDERPTR

-350 VQKQKKISLAQ
+350 VQKQKEISLAQ

-368 KVREIFHT
+368 KVREIFQT

-388 YIGYLICMGRRV
+388 YVGYLICMGRNI
-400 DEIYKQWMT
+400 DEIYEHWNDSDNK
-409 NSAKS
+409 AGFIEK
-414 KFKEYL
+414 YL
-420 ISTIK
+420 TEEIK
-425 GIIPYKKSEEIEN
+425 KTIPYKDIEN
-438 TVYEVDR
+438 TVYEVKQ
-445 EGSQIKGGSKTNCR
+445 EGSQFKGGSKTNCR

-478 TNAKYKNGVFYKFP
+478 ANAKYKNGVFYKFP
-492 FHLYKSE
+492 FHLYKLE

-507 SNTENGLNNIQS
+507 SNTENGLDNIKS

-530 LQDKTLRDQIQKFF
+530 LQDKTLRGQIQKFF
-544 KQYAGKAY
+544 KQYAGKAS

-576 DVGGNN
+576 DVGGND

-611 PAKRRVIIGKD
+611 PAKRKVIIGKD

-629 LTIDENRLIKES
+629 STIDENGQIVLGSAEN
-641 SPTEN
+641 SP
-646 GSSSFIPP
+646 SAFIPP
-654 CTKYVFL
+654 CTRYVFL
-661 KYYNTVSFDPNAW
+661 KYYNTASFDPNVW
-674 TQADANAYKDN
+674 TRNDAEAYKDN
-685 IIEVLKDFLS
+685 IIEVLKNFLS